1 MSDAIF
7 SDGNGEARLA
17 GTLVITGEL
26 PITQALNPNGDPGLH
41 VTDTVTGAVI
51 ETILDGTGSGNQA
64 LLKVQAGGAG
74 RAKVWIRDSDVEHD
88 GQINLS
94 TITAYF
100 QPRSD
105 AADADAWLEV
115 TDKNGSDTLV
125 TQADGKI
132 GFFGHAPAAQQTGV
146 AVSAAGIHAA
156 LVALGLITA

>member
-17 GTLVITGEL
+17 GTLVINGEL

-51 ETILDGTGSGNQA
+51 ETVLDGVGAGNKA
-64 LLKVQAGGAG
+64 LLRLQAGGAG
-74 RAKVWIRDSDVEHD
+74 SARLLVRDSDVEHD
-88 GQINLS
+88 GLIALDTLGS
-94 TITAYF
+94 YF

-105 AADADAWLEV
+105 AADATQSVEV
-115 TDKNGSDTLV
+115 VDKTGADMFV